1 VTGRLVERIADA
13 VLYEGY
19 MLYPYRP
26 SAVKN
31 RQRFNFGVLYPD
43 ADAAGALA
51 GPTDR
56 GFLKTEC
63 LVDAYRGATLS
74 VTARFLHLVER
85 IAVRGDLVEP
95 WQEAMEREVRMD
107 PRPVSSLPESAAR
120 TPFSFPATEHVEPL
134 VAGGETVGAVT
145 RRQRRIHGE
154 IEVSARLCDGGVHR
168 VTVRLLNRTTVA
180 DVPDPSRDEL
190 LLRSLVSAH
199 LILTVSAGEFI
210 SLLDPP
216 QRFAELA
223 ATCENVGAW
232 PVLAGEEGGR
242 DTMLASPII
251 LYDYPEIAPESAGD
265 LFDGTEIDE
274 ILSLRILT
282 LTDAEKREMWQSD
295 ERARVILQRT
305 ESLAAEQMMR
315 LHGTLRRPGARPEE
329 IP

>member
-43 ADAAGALA
+43 AYAAGALA

-56 GFLKTEC
+56 GFLKIEC
-63 LVDAYRGATLS
+63 LVDAYHGATLS

-85 IAVRGDLVEP
+85 ISVRGDLAEP
-95 WQEAMEREVRMD
+95 WQEAMEREVRME
-107 PRPVSSLPESAAR
+107 PRRVSSLPGATAR
-120 TPFSFPATEHVEPL
+120 TPFSFSTTEQVEPL

-154 IEVSARLCDGGVHR
+154 IEVTARLCVGGVHR
-168 VTVRLLNRTTVA
+168 VTVQLLNRTTVA

-199 LILTVSAGEFI
+199 LILTVSDGEFI

-223 ATCENVGAW
+223 AGCENVGAW
-232 PVLAGEEGGR
+232 PVLAGEDGAR

-282 LTDAEKREMWQSD
+282 LTDEEKREMWQSD
-295 ERARVILQRT
+295 ERARLILQRT

-315 LHGTLRRPGARPEE
+315 LHGTLRLPGALPEE
-329 IP
+329 IS